1 MRVVERARVAVALW
15 TILFVGGLPHALA
28 AQQAVPPQIDLQRYE
43 GRIQEFEAQDKASPL
58 PEGAIVVTGSLSVAL
73 WHPTINQDLVPLTII
88 PLGFGGS
95 TMEEALHY
103 IDRIAIA
110 YKPRAVVIYE
120 GDNDTGAYSVAPE
133 KIVS

>member
-1 MRVVERARVAVALW
+1 
-15 TILFVGGLPHALA
+15 
-28 AQQAVPPQIDLQRYE
+28 
-43 GRIQEFEAQDKASPL
+43 
-58 PEGAIVVTGSLSVAL
+58 
-73 WHPTINQDLVPLTII
+73 
-88 PLGFGGS
+88 
-95 TMEEALHY
+95 MEEALHY